1 MKEAKELLAV
11 VDFASSE
18 LDYGEM
24 STMVGGLFKHFDLAR
39 GGYNL
44 SWTGA
49 YSTALGLTNQVDY
62 ERLSRTGRRIW
73 NIATGP
79 HSHH

>member
-1 MKEAKELLAV
+1 M
-11 VDFASSE
+11 DFASSE

-44 SWTGA
+44 SSTGA
-49 YSTALGLTNQVDY
+49 YHQQRSTALGLTNQVDY